1 MAGLRLVAAP
11 TGPLL
16 SAAAAAPAKE
26 PRRAALARLPRPAGE
41 CRATSAANDEAAET
55 SPKVMAAPLRGTTT
69 RRSST
74 LVAFTAVLLALAADA
89 EVAQAAGRRKMPPP
103 KKEKE
108 DTEGLSA
115 YEAKLLAKMKRREAM
130 KESVAA
136 KRAQGSGPVSAA
148 GEAIGD
154 AGAAVASA
162 ISGSS

>member
-1 MAGLRLVAAP
+1 MAGLSLVAAP
-11 TGPLL
+11 AGLL
-16 SAAAAAPAKE
+16 SATAAAPAKE
-26 PRRAALARLPRPAGE
+26 PRRAALARLPRPSGE
-41 CRATSAANDEAAET
+41 CRAACAANDDAAEA
-55 SPKVMAAPLRGTTT
+55 SAKVAAAPFRGTTT
-69 RRSST
+69 RRTST

-89 EVAQAAGRRKMPPP
+89 EVAQAAGRRKPPPP

-115 YEAKLLAKMKRREAM
+115 YEAKLLAKLKRREAM

-154 AGAAVASA
+154 AGVAVDSA
-162 ISGSS
+162 IGGSS

>member
-11 TGPLL
+11 AGLL

-26 PRRAALARLPRPAGE
+26 PRRATLARLPRPAGE
-41 CRATSAANDEAAET
+41 CRAACAADESAET
-55 SPKVMAAPLRGTTT
+55 SAKGAAPLSGTTT

-74 LVAFTAVLLALAADA
+74 LVAFTAVLLALAADV
-89 EVAQAAGRRKMPPP
+89 EVAQAAGRRKPPPP

-148 GEAIGD
+148 SEAIGD
-154 AGAAVASA
+154 AKAAVASA
-162 ISGSS
+162 IGGSS